1 MRYHN
6 AGRNSEGQGKLAGR
20 EQVVWAGK
28 GKLAGR
34 KAGGSE
40 AR

>member
-1 MRYHN
+1 MRYQK
-6 AGRNSEGQGKLAGR
+6 GSRYSEGQARLAGR

-34 KAGGSE
+34 LVGV
-40 AR
+40 RLV